1 MSISCFN
8 LTGVCWTVYGLTFTT
23 CSTVHIHSFHKKYIF
38 VYTAFT
44 LSYNRA
50 VTGTPGFFIFFF
62 FFYLRRRNPFTRR
75 YNAPCTAFPSRRAP
89 PAAWSCRVWVI
100 WPSVSLRFSFSA
112 ACLSGLS
119 ALVSALRP
127 PACRAG
133 SSRHALVLYSHRHS
147 LCNLLFVLA
156 DVLLMSV
163 PLNVIIAHL

>member
-1 MSISCFN
+1 MASH
-8 LTGVCWTVYGLTFTT
+8 LQPAQLYTFTASIKNT
-23 CSTVHIHSFHKKYIF
+23 SS
-38 VYTAFT
+38 YTQHLHYHTTELLLGRRDF
-44 LSYNRA
+44 SY
-50 VTGTPGFFIFFF
+50 FF

-89 PAAWSCRVWVI
+89 PTAWSCRVWVI